1 MPVSIADTT
10 DADLLVNDSST
21 MPAILT
27 DTSDADLPVKD
38 SSTVSPIITDAPDA
52 DLPVKNFST
61 TPAITTDTSNTDQPI
76 KESNIDV
83 LIIGAGPAGYMA
95 AIWFARLGINAR
107 IIDKRGTKIFTGQA
121 DGLQPRALE
130 VFNSFGFAH
139 RPLKE
144 ASVGFESCY
153 YEPDANGHIHKVA
166 RKVEGVVGISRFN
179 GSVIHQGRIEQWFT
193 DAIDEFSNNTLQVER
208 PLLPESLVVDESKIH
223 DQSAYPIT
231 VTVKKLS
238 DDDSV
243 PDQFGHKLENGL
255 YRQFAG
261 DQEREFATPPESR
274 EIIHAKYVL
283 GTDGAHS
290 WVRKQLGI
298 VPEGES
304 TDYIWGVLDIV
315 PITNLPDIRKR
326 CAIHSVSDGSIMIIP
341 REGDLVRFY
350 IQLKETARE
359 PEDGSPPGTKARV
372 DRSKITPELILERA
386 RKILHPYTLD
396 VAETQWFTGYQIG
409 QRVAPKFEKWER
421 VFIAG
426 DACHTHSPK
435 AGQGMN
441 ISMMDTFN
449 LAWKIAH
456 VVQGKASPAIL
467 STYED
472 ERRQVAK
479 DLIDYDFKLSRLFSG
494 KPGTGDGT
502 ISTDEFRDF
511 IDKGSAFTTGCTVDY
526 GASALVSKPP
536 REDSNIKY
544 ASPLATE
551 LFIGMRF
558 PDSRLVMQCDGRPW
572 FIHDKMPSDGRW
584 RLIDFSG
591 DIKSSPTLAAQLVAV
606 GHYFS
611 SPESFIAKYTPAD
624 ERVDSVI
631 ELILVHA
638 SDANN
643 VEWDDFPLAFRSRD
657 SRRVMDYWKI
667 YGDMES
673 LHGGTGDAYE
683 KLGIK
688 RDVGALVV
696 VRPDGYV
703 SMVTTPDMRGI
714 NEVGSFFDGFLIP
727 ATR

>member
-1 MPVSIADTT
+1 MPANISDIHA
-10 DADLLVNDSST
+10 ADLHLLV
-21 MPAILT
+21 
-27 DTSDADLPVKD
+27 
-38 SSTVSPIITDAPDA
+38 
-52 DLPVKNFST
+52 
-61 TPAITTDTSNTDQPI
+61 
-76 KESNIDV
+76 KESNVDV
-83 LIIGAGPAGYMA
+83 LIVGAGPAGYMA
-95 AIWFARLGINAR
+95 AIWFAKLGINAR
-107 IIDKRGTKIFTGQA
+107 IIDKRDTKIFTGQA

-139 RPLKE
+139 RPAKE

-153 YEPDANGHIHKVA
+153 YEPDANGNIHKVA

-193 DAIDEFSNNTLQVER
+193 DAIDEFSSDSLKVER
-208 PLLPESLVVDESKIH
+208 PIIPESLVVDQSRIQ
-223 DQSAYPIT
+223 DQSAYPVT

-238 DDDSV
+238 DKDAA
-243 PDQFGHKLENGL
+243 PEQFNHKLENGL

-261 DQEREFATPPESR
+261 DQECEFANPPEHR

-304 TDYIWGVLDIV
+304 TDYVWGVLDIV

-326 CAIHSVSDGSIMIIP
+326 CAVHSVSDGSIMIIP
-341 REGDLVRFY
+341 REGDIVRFY

-359 PEDGSPPGTKARV
+359 SEEGSPAGAQSRV
-372 DRSKITPELILERA
+372 DRSKITPEAILETA
-386 RKILHPYTLD
+386 RKILHPYTLE
-396 VAETQWFTGYQIG
+396 VADTHWFTGYQIG

-467 STYED
+467 STYEQ

-494 KPGTGDGT
+494 KPGTGEGT
-502 ISTDEFRDF
+502 ISTNEFRDF

-526 GASALVSKPP
+526 DASVLVSKPT
-536 REDSNIKY
+536 REDSSVQY

-558 PDSRLVMQCDGRPW
+558 PDNRVVMQCDGRPW

-584 RLIDFSG
+584 RLLDFCG
-591 DIKSSPTLAAQLVAV
+591 DFKSSPALAAQLVAV
-606 GHYFS
+606 GDYFS
-611 SPESFIAKYTPAD
+611 SPESFIAKYTPAG

-638 SDANN
+638 SSANS
-643 VEWDDFPLAFRSRD
+643 VEWDDFPSAFRPRD
-657 SRRVMDYWKI
+657 TKRVMDYWKI

-673 LHGGTGDAYE
+673 LHGGTGHGYE
-683 KLGIK
+683 KFGIQ

-703 SMVTTPDMRGI
+703 SMVTTPDVAGI
-714 NEVGSFFDGFLIP
+714 KEVRKFFEGFLIP
-727 ATR
+727 VAK